1 MAAGLTPPGRLPQ
14 HVSGGS
20 SKAQAS
26 LFSQRHI
33 CKETQLPFTELGQ
46 LNLKQIQGIEIG
58 KETQP

>member
-20 SKAQAS
+20 PKAQAS